1 MSQQKQHGSFHPR
14 EVSNSFQIQFAK
26 HVNDLLTEFE
36 QLGNPFM
43 PDESNELIQLGTKD
57 VMGDDVIKAV
67 KQSRTLVNQN
77 VTSSGKEDL

>member
-1 MSQQKQHGSFHPR
+1 MRFD
-14 EVSNSFQIQFAK
+14 K
-26 HVNDLLTEFE
+26 HANDLLTEFE
-36 QLGNPFM
+36 QLDNPFM

-77 VTSSGKEDL
+77 VKSSGKEDL

>member
-1 MSQQKQHGSFHPR
+1 MVVFITMKTMRFD
-14 EVSNSFQIQFAK
+14 K

-43 PDESNELIQLGTKD
+43 PDESNELIQLGAKD

>member
-1 MSQQKQHGSFHPR
+1 MVVFITMKTMRFD
-14 EVSNSFQIQFAK
+14 K

-36 QLGNPFM
+36 QLDNPFM

-77 VTSSGKEDL
+77 VKSSGKEDL

>member
-1 MSQQKQHGSFHPR
+1 MRFD
-14 EVSNSFQIQFAK
+14 K

>member
-1 MSQQKQHGSFHPR
+1 MVVFITMKTMRFD
-14 EVSNSFQIQFAK
+14 K

-77 VTSSGKEDL
+77 VKSSGKEDL

>member
-1 MSQQKQHGSFHPR
+1 MVVFITMKTMRFD
-14 EVSNSFQIQFAK
+14 K

>member
-1 MSQQKQHGSFHPR
+1 MVVFITMKTMRFD
-14 EVSNSFQIQFAK
+14 K
-26 HVNDLLTEFE
+26 HANDLLTEFE
-36 QLGNPFM
+36 QLDNPFM

-77 VTSSGKEDL
+77 VKSSGKEDL

>member
-1 MSQQKQHGSFHPR
+1 MVVFITMNIPT
-14 EVSNSFQIQFAK
+14 VFQIRFAK

>member
-1 MSQQKQHGSFHPR
+1 MVVFITMKTMRFD
-14 EVSNSFQIQFAK
+14 K

-36 QLGNPFM
+36 QLGNPFI

>member
-1 MSQQKQHGSFHPR
+1 MVVFITMNIPT
-14 EVSNSFQIQFAK
+14 VFQIRFAK

-77 VTSSGKEDL
+77 VKSSGKEDL

>member
-1 MSQQKQHGSFHPR
+1 MVVFITMKTMRFD
-14 EVSNSFQIQFAK
+14 K

-57 VMGDDVIKAV
+57 VMGDDVMKTV

-77 VTSSGKEDL
+77 VKSSRKEDL

>member
-1 MSQQKQHGSFHPR
+1 MRFD
-14 EVSNSFQIQFAK
+14 K

-77 VTSSGKEDL
+77 VKSSGKEDL

>member
-1 MSQQKQHGSFHPR
+1 MVVFITMKTMRFD
-14 EVSNSFQIQFAK
+14 K

-36 QLGNPFM
+36 QLDNPFM

>member
-1 MSQQKQHGSFHPR
+1 MKTMRFD
-14 EVSNSFQIQFAK
+14 K

-77 VTSSGKEDL
+77 VKSSGKEDL